1 MLIANLSHI
10 KISAKGIKYISF
22 FSIIRKLLDNRQH
35 KQDFRGTMTR
45 NELETRPELEK
56 LFYSAIH
63 DIKEPVR
70 RVQHSMEVLEA
81 LDIPSELCTN
91 LIIESQK
98 NLDYVYKLIEDL
110 LLYAR
115 VQQKAPL
122 TPVNLNEVLEMAL
135 LNLKLLIDE
144 KNAHIIYENLPSVT
158 GYNMQLIRLFQNLIT
173 NAIRYNDKPEPE
185 ILISA
190 VSTGYAWKISVKD
203 NGPGIKPEYLTR
215 IFEPFKRL
223 SGKDQVEGNG
233 LGLAICESVVNNHG
247 GDISVFNHP
256 DGGAVFEFSIP
267 KKIGT

>member
-1 MLIANLSHI
+1 
-10 KISAKGIKYISF
+10 
-22 FSIIRKLLDNRQH
+22 
-35 KQDFRGTMTR
+35 MTKK
-45 NELETRPELEK
+45 ELETGPGLEK

-81 LDIPSELCTN
+81 LDIPNELCTN
-91 LIIESQK
+91 LIVESQK

-115 VQQKAPL
+115 VRQKVPL

-144 KNAHIIYENLPSVT
+144 KNARISYENLPSVT

-173 NAIRYNDKPEPE
+173 NAIRYNDKPQPE

-190 VSTGYAWKISVKD
+190 VFSGNVWKVSVKD
-203 NGPGIKPEYLTR
+203 NGPGIKSEYLTR

-267 KKIGT
+267 KKIGS